1 MIELKTIANLYVN
14 TNYKNMFGV
23 RLVQNDTIDNN
34 YAEHI
39 KRHELVTKHNAEC
52 YAFEVMQEALNQVGY
67 DNHTSRKMQEALDG
81 FLLKHPSV
89 KEYYEKRRGP
99 VYE

>member
-52 YAFEVMQEALNQVGY
+52 YAFEAIQDAFNKIGYSRHTAFKMNKVINEFLEA
-67 DNHTSRKMQEALDG
+67 
-81 FLLKHPSV
+81 HPNV
-89 KEYYEKRRGP
+89 KEYYEKRKGP